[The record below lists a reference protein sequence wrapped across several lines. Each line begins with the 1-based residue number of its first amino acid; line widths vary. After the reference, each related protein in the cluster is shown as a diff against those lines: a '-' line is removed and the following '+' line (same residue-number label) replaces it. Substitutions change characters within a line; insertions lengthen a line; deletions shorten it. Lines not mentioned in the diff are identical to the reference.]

1 MFFCFKIKICIK
13 LKFLKYSDSSNRLL
27 FSKNFIRI
35 NNSENLNVIDL
46 SYKSRKNINYK
57 VTKLNNFEIRYTED
71 GTCYLGTPICTN
83 FPETLKEI
91 SIKEIKSYKFIL
103 LKDKL

>member
-1 MFFCFKIKICIK
+1 MSLFEFTDSG
-13 LKFLKYSDSSNRLL
+13 LKKFSNAYD
-27 FSKNFIRI
+27 NAAWAI
-35 NNSENLNVIDL
+35 NNADENLNVIDL

-91 SIKEIKSYKFIL
+91 SIKDIKSYKFIL

>member
-1 MFFCFKIKICIK
+1 MFQNKNLYKVKIFKV
-13 LKFLKYSDSSNRLL
+13 FLILAIGFF

-35 NNSENLNVIDL
+35 NNSENSNIIDL
-46 SYKSRKNINYK
+46 SYKSRKNTNYK
-57 VTKLNNFEIRYTED
+57 VTKLNNIEIRYTED
-71 GTCYLGTPICTN
+71 GTCYMGTPICTN
-83 FPETLKEI
+83 FPETLEEI